1 MHPGSPQGGFL
12 VAERWGWGG
21 VGWGC
26 ECSLGRLRRTK
37 FNRFV
42 SNDSA
47 EEGKGR
53 GGHPDTPA
61 AVRDLALLALD
72 LSFPIWKMGLTV
84 QGRWRI
90 SDSVKRSDG
99 C

>member
-1 MHPGSPQGGFL
+1 MCSLAVPRDAASSLNAEGGGPGVNAL
-12 VAERWGWGG
+12 WGDWGG
-21 VGWGC
+21 LNSTG
-26 ECSLGRLRRTK
+26 
-37 FNRFV
+37 FV

-47 EEGKGR
+47 KAGKGR
-53 GGHPDTPA
+53 RGHPDTPA

-84 QGRWRI
+84 QGEDGE
-90 SDSVKRSDG
+90 SDFMKRPDG

>member
-1 MHPGSPQGGFL
+1 ML
-12 VAERWGWGG
+12 
-21 VGWGC
+21 
-26 ECSLGRLRRTK
+26 LGRLGRTE

-42 SNDSA
+42 SNNSA
-47 EEGKGR
+47 EAGKGR
-53 GGHPDTPA
+53 RGHPDTPA

-90 SDSVKRSDG
+90 SDFVKRPDG

>member
-1 MHPGSPQGGFL
+1 MCSLAVPRDAASSLNAEGGL
-12 VAERWGWGG
+12 
-21 VGWGC
+21 GC
-26 ECSLGRLRRTK
+26 ECSLGRLGRTK

-47 EEGKGR
+47 KAGKGR
-53 GGHPDTPA
+53 RGHPDTPA

-90 SDSVKRSDG
+90 SDFMKRPDG